1 VPRPGMKTLSAH
13 EIEILHGTLHDL
25 RRDPIRASELFY
37 GRLFKNDPSL
47 FPLMSASFDLA
58 GSRLLRTLKS
68 GIEGL
73 KEPSDLVGLLTF
85 CARPDVR
92 ERLLDGKSMHAVGD
106 ALMWML
112 QQHLAERFTDE
123 VRVIWRGAYL
133 AFCRT
138 LENGLSLS
146 PDVSG
151 ALSLDALRE
160 PRA

>member
-1 VPRPGMKTLSAH
+1 MKTLSTY
-13 EIEILHGTLHDL
+13 EVEILHATLHDL

-47 FPLMSASFDLA
+47 FPLLSGSFDLA
-58 GSRLLRTLKS
+58 GSHLLRALKA
-68 GIEGL
+68 GVEGL
-73 KEPSDLVGLLTF
+73 QDPAQLVGLLTF
-85 CARPDVR
+85 CARPAVR
-92 ERLLDGKSMHAVGD
+92 ERLLDGESMRAVGD

-112 QQHLAERFTDE
+112 QQHLGDRCSDE
-123 VRVIWRGAYL
+123 TRAVWRNAYL
-133 AFCRT
+133 ALCRT

-146 PDVSG
+146 PGVSG

>member
-1 VPRPGMKTLSAH
+1 MKTLSAQ

-25 RRDPIRASELFY
+25 RRDPIRASQLFY

-47 FPLMSASFDLA
+47 FPLLSGSFDLA
-58 GSRLLRTLKS
+58 GSRLMRTLKS
-68 GIEGL
+68 GVDGL
-73 KEPSDLVGLLTF
+73 KEPEQLVGLLTF
-85 CARPDVR
+85 CARPAVR

-112 QQHLAERFTDE
+112 QEQLGERITPE
-123 VRVIWRGAYL
+123 VRAAWRSAYL

-151 ALSLDALRE
+151 ALCLDAPRE